1 VNLTLVGLIGLIP
14 PHTEAIRLVSTGV
27 PTLDQI
33 LNDGYP
39 ERSSIL
45 VLGQSGLGKQA
56 LGYWF
61 ARSGLTQGDYCLYVT
76 HRPVTDVTRDMKGFG
91 VGTDRV
97 PEWIASAGSPVR
109 CDLRDTTSISY
120 NIKQALQRNPDRR
133 IRIVTDILSPLL
145 VLNPSESMY
154 SYWSQLVE
162 EVKRYDAVIL
172 ATGDEE
178 MHTPATIASMVHL
191 FDGVLEMKL
200 FEEGLRVTTV
210 LRVKQMLGQPPLPG
224 WFKFS
229 FTQGMMEV
237 APLVTQ

>member
-1 VNLTLVGLIGLIP
+1 
-14 PHTEAIRLVSTGV
+14 LVSSGV
-27 PTLDQI
+27 PSLDQI

-39 ERSSIL
+39 DKSSIL

-61 ARSGLTQGDYCLYVT
+61 TRVGLTQGDYCLYVT
-76 HRPVTDVTRDMKGFG
+76 HKPVSDIIRDMKGFQIG
-91 VGTDRV
+91 SDRV
-97 PEWIASAGSPVR
+97 PEWIASSGSPVK

-120 NIKQALQRNPDRR
+120 NIKQALARNADRR
-133 IRIVTDILSPLL
+133 IRVVTDILSPLL

-154 SYWSQLVE
+154 SYWSQLVD
-162 EVKRYDAVIL
+162 EVKKYDAVIL

-178 MHTPATIASMVHL
+178 MHTPATIASMEQL

-200 FEEGLRVTTV
+200 FEEGLSVTTV
-210 LRVKQMLGQPPLPG
+210 MRVRQMLGQPPLHG

-229 FTQGMMEV
+229 FVQGMMEV
-237 APLVTQ
+237 TPNVSR

>member
-1 VNLTLVGLIGLIP
+1 M
-14 PHTEAIRLVSTGV
+14 VSTGV

>member
-1 VNLTLVGLIGLIP
+1 
-14 PHTEAIRLVSTGV
+14 LVSTGI

-39 ERSSIL
+39 DKSSVL

-61 ARSGLTQGDYCLYVT
+61 IRSGLTQGDYCLYVT
-76 HRPVTDVTRDMKGFG
+76 HRVVSDVTRDMKGFG
-91 VGTDRV
+91 INPDRI
-97 PEWIASAGSPVR
+97 PEWIGSSGSPVK

-120 NIKQALQRNPDRR
+120 NIKQALARNAGRR
-133 IRIVTDILSPLL
+133 IRIVTDVLSPLL

-172 ATGDEE
+172 AFGDEE
-178 MHTPATIASMVHL
+178 MHSPATIAAMEHL
-191 FDGVLEMKL
+191 FDGVIELKL
-200 FEEGLRVTTV
+200 FEEGLSVTTV
-210 LRVKQMLGQPPLPG
+210 LKVRQMLGQPPMPG
-224 WFKFS
+224 WFRFS
-229 FTQGMMEV
+229 FVHGMMEV
-237 APLVTQ
+237 TPNVTR

>member
-1 VNLTLVGLIGLIP
+1 M
-14 PHTEAIRLVSTGV
+14 VSTGV

-33 LNDGYP
+33 INDGYP
-39 ERSSIL
+39 DRSSIL

-61 ARSGLTQGDYCLYVT
+61 MRSGLTQGDYCLYVT
-76 HRPVTDVTRDMKGFG
+76 HRPVSDVTRDMKGFG
-91 VGTDRV
+91 ISTDRV
-97 PEWIASAGSPVR
+97 PEWIASSGSAVN

-120 NIKQALQRNPDRR
+120 NIKQALQRNPERR
-133 IRIVTDILSPLL
+133 IRVVTDILSPLL
-145 VLNPSESMY
+145 VLNPAESMY

-172 ATGDEE
+172 ALGDEE

-200 FEEGLRVTTV
+200 FEEGLSVTTV
-210 LRVKQMLGQPPLPG
+210 MRVRQMLGQPPLQG
-224 WFKFS
+224 WFRFS
-229 FTQGMMEV
+229 FVHGMMEV
-237 APLVTQ
+237 TPNVTK

>member
-1 VNLTLVGLIGLIP
+1 M
-14 PHTEAIRLVSTGV
+14 VSTGV

-39 ERSSIL
+39 DKSSIL

-61 ARSGLTQGDYCLYVT
+61 TKSGLTQGDYCLYVT
-76 HRPVTDVTRDMKGFG
+76 HKPVTDVTRDMKGFG
-91 VGTDRV
+91 ISSDRV
-97 PEWIASAGSPVR
+97 PEWIASSGSAIK

-120 NIKQALQRNPDRR
+120 NIKQALTRNSNRR
-133 IRIVTDILSPLL
+133 MRVVTDILSPLL

-154 SYWSQLVE
+154 SYWSQLVD
-162 EVKRYDAVIL
+162 EVKKYDAVIL

-178 MHTPATIASMVHL
+178 MHAPAIIASMEHL

-200 FEEGLRVTTV
+200 FEEGLSVTTV
-210 LRVKQMLGQPPLPG
+210 MRVRQMLGQPPLHG

-229 FTQGMMEV
+229 FVHGMMEV
-237 APLVTQ
+237 IPNVTR